1 MDKLSKVLVVGA
13 TGYLGLH
20 IIKELQHQQINFIAL
35 ARDKQ
40 KLINHGVPEIQIIE
54 ALATDPETL
63 KGICKGID
71 VVISCLGIT
80 RQRDGLKYMD
90 VDYQA
95 NMNVLLEAEQ
105 ADIDKFIYVSA
116 FNAQKYPEVR
126 LLKAKER
133 FASRLLSSKYLQPCV
148 IRPNGFFSDLE
159 EIYNMAVKGK
169 VYLFGSG
176 TVQLNPIHGED
187 LAKFC
192 LEAMHRQEQELD
204 VGGPEI
210 LSIDQMGKLSFQ
222 AIKKKENI
230 GKLPD
235 YIRRIALWVTKILPE
250 RWAGA
255 AEFFLTML
263 EQDAIAPTYGR
274 HKLGDYY
281 TNISTLQK

>member
-1 MDKLSKVLVVGA
+1 MNKLPNVLVVGA

-40 KLINHGVPEIQIIE
+40 KFLSHGVPEMQIIE

-63 KGICKGID
+63 KGICEGID

-80 RQRDGLKYMD
+80 RQRDDLRYMD

-105 ADIDKFIYVSA
+105 TGVDKFIYISA
-116 FNAQKYPEVR
+116 FNAQKHPEVR
-126 LLKAKER
+126 LLRAKER
-133 FASRLLSSKYLQPCV
+133 FASRLLSSKRLQPCV

-159 EIYNMAVKGK
+159 EIYKMAVKGK

-187 LAKFC
+187 LAKYC
-192 LEAMHRQEQELD
+192 LEAIHRNEQELD
-204 VGGPEI
+204 IGGPET
-210 LSIDQMGKLSFQ
+210 LSTDQMAKLAFQ
-222 AIKKKENI
+222 VIKKKENI

-235 YIRRIALWVTKILPE
+235 YIRRIALWITKILPE

-281 TNISTLQK
+281 AHISTLEK